1 MKTIRAM
8 MLAVL
13 VAAFANAQDVQY
25 NFDQQ
30 ADFSH
35 FKTYKW
41 IDVSGSLQIDDLL
54 AKDIQQ
60 AFDAALANRG
70 LTRVE
75 ADTADLYLRYQVA
88 VNRET
93 ELTTSGWSYG
103 PGWRRGAGIA
113 TASTT
118 TILVGSAALDIYEVS
133 NKQLVWRG
141 IVTRTVD
148 PNARPQTRRKNLA
161 KAFEKLLKNYPP
173 GKRP

>member
-1 MKTIRAM
+1 MRTIRQT

-13 VAAFANAQDVQY
+13 IAAFANAQDVQY

-30 ADFSH
+30 TDFSR

-41 IDVSGSLQIDDLL
+41 IDASGSLQIDDLL

-60 AFDAALANRG
+60 AFDAALAKRG

-88 VNRET
+88 VNREK

-103 PGWRRGAGIA
+103 PGWRRGPGIA
-113 TASTT
+113 TASTA
-118 TILVGSAALDIYEVS
+118 TILVGSAALDMYEVS
-133 NKQLVWRG
+133 KKQLVWRG
-141 IVTRTVD
+141 VVTKTVD
-148 PNARPQTRRKNLA
+148 PNARPETRRKNLA
-161 KAFEKLLKNYPP
+161 KAFDKLLKNYPP
-173 GKRP
+173 GKTP